1 MIAYM
6 LVSGLAVTL
15 ALFVYSRNVREPMYR
30 YYLLFTLSVVLWL
43 SGSVVAKSPDFL
55 FEFHFRM
62 LIVFAVMLSFY
73 LLMFIT
79 EFTGRKLP
87 MLPRLFIISAG
98 VLVSYL
104 SLFTDLLTRRVY
116 LDAAGSLVAE
126 QGMYYAFAAA
136 WVSLIGSLGI
146 PIIAYELHRSRA
158 DKQRRRQL
166 AVVLL
171 SLIFSAAAAVMTG
184 YVLPYIT
191 SDLGYYTYSPFSSL
205 IFSFGFAYAILRLK
219 LFNVKAVA
227 ARGVAYILAVLVLV
241 VSYSVL
247 VNVIGPLLA
256 GKEISL
262 SGSGFVSSIATTAIL
277 VLFYPSTKR
286 LFDKVTNQ
294 LFFRDEYDPQV
305 FLDQLN
311 KLLVASID
319 LEVML
324 KQCAGLIADSMKVRQ
339 VGFYLRDTAYYD
351 SRLIGNSSK
360 MVTEK
365 EARDLERL
373 LPKTGKKLIYVDELE
388 RTDSHSEAFVKD
400 ILRRNNIEVLVRIV
414 STLEY
419 EIAGVG
425 YVLLGQKMSGNM
437 YDQQDLRLLEIV
449 GNELEI
455 ALENALR
462 YEEIQQ
468 FNITLQKK
476 IDEATNEL
484 KRSNVRL
491 RELDEAKDEF
501 VSMASHQ
508 LRTPL
513 TAVKGYISMLSEG
526 DAGAT
531 TAEQKKMLD
540 AAMLSSQR
548 MVHLIA
554 DLLNVSRMKT
564 KKFVI
569 THKETYLPDVVS
581 SEIGQLKGGAK
592 SKHIKFEFDKPKRFP
607 ILSLDEVKLRQVI
620 MNFMDNA
627 IYYTPEGGK
636 VEVELKNKKDSVEF
650 TVKDTGI
657 GVPAAEKHKLF
668 TKFYRAEN
676 ARRARP
682 DGTGLGLFM
691 AKKVV
696 TAQGG
701 EIIFESTEGKGS
713 TFGFKLSKSVIKVV
727 KK

>member
-1 MIAYM
+1 
-6 LVSGLAVTL
+6 
-15 ALFVYSRNVREPMYR
+15 
-30 YYLLFTLSVVLWL
+30 
-43 SGSVVAKSPDFL
+43 
-55 FEFHFRM
+55 
-62 LIVFAVMLSFY
+62 MLSFY
-73 LLMFIT
+73 LLMFIS

-87 MLPRLFIISAG
+87 IALRIFMICVGALIT
-98 VLVSYL
+98 YL
-104 SLFTDLLTRRVY
+104 SLFTELMTHRVY
-116 LDAAGSLVAE
+116 LNA
-126 QGMYYAFAAA
+126 QGMLMADQGPLYVYAAA
-136 WVSLIGSLGI
+136 WVSLVGSAGI
-146 PIIAYELHRSRA
+146 PLIASELIHA
-158 DKQRRRQL
+158 KGDKQRRRQL
-166 AVVLL
+166 VVVLL
-171 SLIFSAAAAVMTG
+171 SLILSAFAAVTTA
-184 YVLPYIT
+184 YVLPYFT
-191 SDLGYYTYSPFSSL
+191 DDLHYYSYSPLSSL

-219 LFNVKAVA
+219 LFNLKAVA
-227 ARGVAYILAVLVLV
+227 ARAVAYILAILLLV
-241 VSYSVL
+241 VAYSIL
-247 VNVIGPLLA
+247 VNVLAPLVS
-256 GKEISL
+256 GREIRL
-262 SGSGFVSSIATTAIL
+262 SGSEFLSSILTTAIL

-286 LFDKVTNQ
+286 LFDKISNK

-305 FLDQLN
+305 FLDKLN
-311 KLLVASID
+311 KVLVASID

-324 KQCAGLIADSMKVRQ
+324 KRCSELVTETMKVEH
-339 VGFYLRDTAYYD
+339 VGFYLRQTAYYKGR
-351 SRLIGNSSK
+351 SIGSFARSLSDK
-360 MVTEK
+360 DAK
-365 EARDLERL
+365 ELERL

-388 RTDSHSEAFVKD
+388 RTNTHSEAFIKD
-400 ILRRNNIEVLVRIV
+400 ILRRNNVEVLLRIV

-419 EIAGVG
+419 EVIGVG
-425 YVLLGQKMSGNM
+425 YILLGQKRSGNM
-437 YDQQDLRLLEIV
+437 YDQQDLRVLEIV
-449 GNELEI
+449 SNELEI

-468 FNITLQKK
+468 FNITLQNK
-476 IDEATNEL
+476 IEEATAEL
-484 KRSNVRL
+484 KRSNSRL

-513 TAVKGYISMLSEG
+513 TAVKGYISMLMEG

-531 TAEQKKMLD
+531 TPEQKKMLD

-569 THKETYLPDVVS
+569 NHKETYLPEVVS
-581 SEIGQLKGGAK
+581 SEIGQLKDGAK
-592 SKHIKFEFDKPKRFP
+592 SKHIRFEFDKPKRFP

-627 IYYTPEGGK
+627 IYYTPEHGHIK
-636 VEVELKNKKDSVEF
+636 VSLVNKRDSVEF
-650 TVKDTGI
+650 TVKDNGI
-657 GVPAAEKHKLF
+657 GVPASEKHKLF

-696 TAQGG
+696 AAQGG

-713 TFGFKLSKSVIKVV
+713 VFGFRLLKDRIKVIE
-727 KK
+727 K